1 MKRQNSKCQGS
12 RVKKISFFLLL
23 ATCYLVLLLGF
34 SAIADIGTT
43 IDVSRT
49 IYTGRTLGM
58 GGAHLGFSNDGEGI
72 FTNPSGLSKLEFPQ
86 LVGLS
91 RKLFLEETQY
101 SIYGWA
107 VPTQWGT
114 FGLGYVDTS
123 VGGSYA
129 TARDPSTSRI
139 VINPS
144 LEAVSYENSVLLLT
158 AARDL
163 PWVKNLSLGGNIKF
177 FNQSLSGGGT
187 FARGTGMNLDLSG
200 SYKPFPYLL
209 VAANLQ
215 NILGGTVNWNNT
227 QDKLGGYT
235 KLGAGFNLLGPATPE
250 AFLKHDQKVAL
261 AFDIDLPREV
271 LDSNSLLMHL
281 GAEWTPLPYI
291 ALRAGINQEGGGT
304 GLTFGA
310 GFKQSAFRFDYAY
323 APRPGIAGDTP
334 HYFSL
339 SYVGDRVVTVDK
351 KLNRKESGVKF
362 LKPKDRFITSA
373 EVIPIICEAQA
384 KLVLDKKTTWTVPGI
399 EATFEVKPAYEYEN
413 LKEVKKND
421 QPLNQEG
428 TIETTEG
435 LKMGRNIIKIS
446 GLTVPEKTELY
457 GELKILKIMPF
468 TDATLEY
475 WAIEPISLSSVLGLI
490 KGYPDNTFRPE
501 KGITRAELT
510 ALLMRT
516 KTLDT
521 EKWTRAVNEQKF
533 TDVEPG
539 KWYTPYINLGVEL
552 GLVTGYPDQTFG
564 PNKVLSRA
572 EGVTIL
578 ARYSKLPEKEGIAFS
593 DLKSG
598 FWANKFIQPA
608 KEAGLLKYLEGQNF
622 EPSKPLSRAEA
633 AEVLYRTPPVQQ
645 KVNNFWEYGNPEM
658 GTPEAR

>member
-1 MKRQNSKCQGS
+1 MICALITCAL
-12 RVKKISFFLLL
+12 ISLPAL
-23 ATCYLVLLLGF
+23 ADT
-34 SAIADIGTT
+34 GTT

-72 FTNPSGLSKLEFPQ
+72 FTNPSGLAKLEFPQ

-114 FGLGYVDTS
+114 FGLGYVGAS

-144 LEAVSYENSVLLLT
+144 LEAVSYENSVLMLT

-163 PWVKNLSLGGNIKF
+163 PWVKNLSLGGNLKF

-187 FARGTGMNLDLSG
+187 FTRGTGMNIDLSG

-209 VAANLQ
+209 MAANLQ
-215 NILGGTVNWNNT
+215 NILGGTINWSNS

-235 KLGAGFNLLGPATPE
+235 KLGLGFNLLGPLTPE
-250 AFLKHDQKVAL
+250 AYMPFSQKVAL
-261 AFDIDLPREV
+261 AFDIDLPRDM
-271 LDSNSLLMHL
+271 LSGNDLLMHL
-281 GAEWTPLPYI
+281 GAEWTPIPYI
-291 ALRAGINQEGGGT
+291 ALRAGINQENGGT

-310 GFKQSAFRFDYAY
+310 GFKHTAFRFDYAY
-323 APRPGIAGDTP
+323 APRPGITGDTP

-362 LKPKDRFITSA
+362 LKPKDRSLTSA
-373 EVIPIICEAQA
+373 EVITIVCEAQA

-399 EATFEVKPAYEYEN
+399 ETTSEVKPAFDYEN
-413 LKEVKKND
+413 LKEVKKGG

-428 TIETTEG
+428 TVEITEG
-435 LKMGRNIIKIS
+435 LKLGRNVIRIS
-446 GLTVPEKTELY
+446 GLAVPEKTEFY
-457 GELKILKIMPF
+457 GDLKVLKIVPF
-468 TDATLEY
+468 SDAGLEH
-475 WAIEPISLSSVLGLI
+475 WAIEPISLASVLGLI
-490 KGYPDNTFRPE
+490 KGYPDNTFKPE
-501 KGITRAELT
+501 RGITRAELT
-510 ALLMRT
+510 ALLIRT
-516 KTLDT
+516 QHIDNERWTQAVIYQRFLDVG
-521 EKWTRAVNEQKF
+521 A
-533 TDVEPG
+533 G
-539 KWYTPYINLGVEL
+539 KWYTPYINLGMEL
-552 GLVTGYPDQTFG
+552 GLVTGYPDNNFK
-564 PNKVLSRA
+564 PNKVLTRA

-578 ARYSKLPEKEGIAFS
+578 VRYSKLTEKEGQPFP
-593 DLKSG
+593 DLKSN
-598 FWANKFIQPA
+598 FWANKYIQPA
-608 KEAGLLKYLEGQNF
+608 KDAGLLKYLEGQNF
-622 EPSKPLSRAEA
+622 EPNKPLSRAEA
-633 AEVLYRTPPVQQ
+633 AEVLYRTPPVQL

-658 GTPEAR
+658 GTTEAR